1 MSDDGEETGQRR
13 EDVNGVWTEL
23 RQMIRIM
30 AREEQDMENSD
41 VTLER
46 VEHERRDGKPLG
58 SGACDVGS
66 ADIAAA
72 SLADVFAA
80 KDADEQVSERNRAEQ
95 IGNDRDDEHA
105 VIQSISATKMK
116 T

>member
-1 MSDDGEETGQRR
+1 M
-13 EDVNGVWTEL
+13 WTEL
-23 RQMIRIM
+23 RQMIRMM
-30 AREEQDMENSD
+30 AREEEDVENSD

-66 ADIAAA
+66 ADISAA

-95 IGNDRDDEHA
+95 IGDDGDDQYT
-105 VIQSISATKMK
+105 VVQSFSAAMRVFESH
-116 T
+116 